1 MKNYK
6 IYTLAFLLASSLFT
20 SCEDDE
26 NFDNKVYFNVASKT
40 SSILFKSSI
49 SSAQRTLQVSLAK
62 QESKSVEVTFKVA
75 PELVGTYN
83 KAYYDKAI
91 ILPADSYELAETKV
105 VINAGSVASKQV
117 PINFK
122 GLDKLDRETVYVL
135 PVTIATANI
144 AVLESA
150 RTTYFVFKGAALIN
164 VVADIESNNL
174 HIDTWAKP
182 DVVNN
187 LTQLTMEA
195 LIRVRNYDR
204 LISTVMGIEG
214 QFLIRLGDA
223 GFPSNQI
230 QIATSAGN
238 FPAADANKGLPTNEW
253 VHIALTYDSVT
264 GDMKIYVNGKV
275 QSEGVKKAGPVNLG
289 KNGVDGFYIGRS
301 YEDSRFLAGEISE
314 CRIWNV
320 VRTQEQIAGNPYDV
334 DPASAGLVA
343 YWKCNEGGGS
353 VVKDYTGNGND
364 LTAKSAIKWTPVALP
379 AISK

>member
-91 ILPADSYELAETKV
+91 ILPADSYELAETKI

>member
-289 KNGVDGFYIGRS
+289 RNGVDGFYIGRS

>member
-182 DVVNN
+182 DAVNN